1 MKSTIYNIYSYVGF
15 RSKFC
20 KRLNSS
26 LTNIVVNNT
35 SYKSLLPNI
44 VEITRS
50 PSIHHL

>member
-20 KRLNSS
+20 KRLNKN

-35 SYKSLLPNI
+35 SYKSFLPDILVIIRN
-44 VEITRS
+44 R
-50 PSIHHL
+50 